1 MLAIT
6 CCLASSVAED
16 GWAPRAGR
24 PATHSI
30 WPTSLQTWALSLC
43 SIGLAMAFSKADNVN
58 ISKGVVNDV
67 GKNQYMNYIFPLAPF
82 ESAAGISS
90 MVQQVKSSGEQ
101 LQVMATSI
109 NTLLGTLDSECCV
122 GQLLE
127 ANTSFALDY
136 VRHGILTPR

>member
-1 MLAIT
+1 
-6 CCLASSVAED
+6 
-16 GWAPRAGR
+16 
-24 PATHSI
+24 
-30 WPTSLQTWALSLC
+30 
-43 SIGLAMAFSKADNVN
+43 MAFSEADNVN

-82 ESAAGISS
+82 EFAAGISS

-122 GQLLE
+122 GRLLE